1 MESFSAIQDEAKI
14 SVGSDEDDSEDMENG
29 LSSFASFNQNPKP
42 MLKPAI
48 IKRVGGASRKQAY
61 SKKTI
66 NIQQSHLLKMIADE
80 AKIQDSD
87 KNLEE
92 IPR

>member
-14 SVGSDEDDSEDMENG
+14 SVGSEENDSEDMENG

-48 IKRVGGASRKQAY
+48 VKRGGAASR
-61 SKKTI
+61 
-66 NIQQSHLLKMIADE
+66 
-80 AKIQDSD
+80 
-87 KNLEE
+87 
-92 IPR
+92 